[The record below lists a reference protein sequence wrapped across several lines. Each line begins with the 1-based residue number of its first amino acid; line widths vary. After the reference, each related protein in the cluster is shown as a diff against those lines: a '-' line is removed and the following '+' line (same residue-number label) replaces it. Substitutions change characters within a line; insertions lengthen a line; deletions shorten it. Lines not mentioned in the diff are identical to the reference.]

1 MQGGFAMLE
10 VGSVRAKNAQ
20 NILLKN
26 LFDICVGAALWYAV
40 GAAFAGGDTVGTF
53 IGGSGFFGAGLDA
66 GVDSYVKWFLRCR
79 VGRRCG

>member
-26 LFDICVGAALWYAV
+26 LFDICVGAVFWFLCGYAFSSNDGEGKRTPGGLV
-40 GAAFAGGDTVGTF
+40 GTGGFLGAAFDEA
-53 IGGSGFFGAGLDA
+53 
-66 GVDSYVKWFLRCR
+66 
-79 VGRRCG
+79 